1 MSLLSEA
8 CYCCGERGLSARP
21 LNAQMTPRGENK
33 GGGGGGGGC
42 GGVHY
47 FKRPTSNLSP
57 GLISRLRQVM
67 CRATY
72 PK

>member
-33 GGGGGGGGC
+33 GGGGGGGC

-47 FKRPTSNLSP
+47 FK
-57 GLISRLRQVM
+57 
-67 CRATY
+67 
-72 PK
+72 

>member
-33 GGGGGGGGC
+33 GGDSGGGGGC
-42 GGVHY
+42 GG
-47 FKRPTSNLSP
+47 SP
-57 GLISRLRQVM
+57 LFQ
-67 CRATY
+67 ATHL
-72 PK
+72 